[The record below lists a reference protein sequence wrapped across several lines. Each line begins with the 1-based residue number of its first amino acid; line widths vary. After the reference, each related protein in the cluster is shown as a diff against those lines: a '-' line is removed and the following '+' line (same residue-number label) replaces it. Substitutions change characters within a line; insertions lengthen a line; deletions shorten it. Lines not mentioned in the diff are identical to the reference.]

1 MSVDKMSTKTFK
13 KADTYKENNHN
24 NQQRKIDGFFESLAL
39 KTNTTN
45 INTNRTKAT
54 HSI

>member
-1 MSVDKMSTKTFK
+1 MSTKTFK
-13 KADTYKENNHN
+13 KADTYKDTVYH
-24 NQQRKIDGFFESLAL
+24 QQRKIDGFFESLAL